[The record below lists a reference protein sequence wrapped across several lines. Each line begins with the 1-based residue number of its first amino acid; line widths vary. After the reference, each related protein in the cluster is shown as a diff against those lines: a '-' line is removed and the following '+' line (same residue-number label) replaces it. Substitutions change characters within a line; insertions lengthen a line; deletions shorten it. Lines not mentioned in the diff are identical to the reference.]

1 MCVYIKIHT
10 LSRSGRFFLADL
22 TIVRWARVCKISFG
36 SVANNHE
43 RRRKRTPEKEEEEGG
58 VVVFLLSSGRGLKII
73 FRLRP
78 VLSPVRTRVD
88 DGPTVSLVA
97 VYFNI

>member
-1 MCVYIKIHT
+1 MCVK
-10 LSRSGRFFLADL
+10 LVSVQSQ
-22 TIVRWARVCKISFG
+22 TITRR
-36 SVANNHE
+36 

-97 VYFNI
+97 VYFKI

>member
-1 MCVYIKIHT
+1 MCVK
-10 LSRSGRFFLADL
+10 LVSVQSQ
-22 TIVRWARVCKISFG
+22 TIT
-36 SVANNHE
+36 
-43 RRRKRTPEKEEEEGG
+43 RRRKRTPEKEEEGG
-58 VVVFLLSSGRGLKII
+58 VVVFLLSSGGGLKII

-97 VYFNI
+97 VYFKI